1 MFTQPPPT
9 GHPREENRVTSMTTT
24 ANGTAVTLERDND
37 LIGITV
43 AGTDSTEGQTELQL
57 SVDSLRE
64 LLESGALER
73 LLAEH

>member
-1 MFTQPPPT
+1 M
-9 GHPREENRVTSMTTT
+9 TSTTTTT

-43 AGTDSTEGQTELQL
+43 AGTDSAEGQTELQL

-73 LLAEH
+73 LLGTN